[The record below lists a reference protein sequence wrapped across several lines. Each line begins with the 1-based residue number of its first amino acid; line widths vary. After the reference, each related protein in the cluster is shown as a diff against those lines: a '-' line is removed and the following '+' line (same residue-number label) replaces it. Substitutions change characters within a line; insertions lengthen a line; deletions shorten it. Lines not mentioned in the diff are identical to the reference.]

1 MSMKRV
7 INKEGKYGLVDILPE
22 YEQNYNKGY
31 IGFCYDPTS
40 FVSKAIAR
48 ATKYCNYSDIKVS
61 HALIVIDK
69 DMCIEADA
77 NSKKVIEAPLSKY
90 FDDKNKIISF
100 RKPRE
105 INEIIADEIVN
116 LAKSKIGCAY
126 EYAQIIGHV
135 GKALPGISQFNKVT
149 HNFLVDI
156 ISCFIDNKDKFICSE
171 LAAYSLKHANSWN
184 YRNKGILSR
193 FSTRINPQELFED
206 NIIFEEWDVETVD

>member
-7 INKEGKYGLVDILPE
+7 INKEGKYGLIDISPE

-40 FVSKAIAR
+40 FVSKAIAK

-69 DMCIEADA
+69 DTCIEADA

-90 FDDKNKIISF
+90 FDDKNKMISF

-105 INEIIADEIVN
+105 VNEVIANEIVE

-126 EYAQIIGHV
+126 EYAQIVGHV
-135 GKALPGISQFNKVT
+135 GKALPGINQFNKAT
-149 HNFLVDI
+149 HNVFVDI
-156 ISCFIDNKDKFICSE
+156 ISCLIDNKDKFICSE
-171 LAAYSLKHANSWN
+171 LAAYSLKHAKSWN

-193 FSTRINPQELFED
+193 FSTHVNPQELFED
-206 NIIFEEWDVETVD
+206 NIIFEEWDIEVFD

>member
-1 MSMKRV
+1 MSMKRI
-7 INKEGKYGLVDILPE
+7 INKAGKYDLIDISPE

-40 FVSKAIAR
+40 FVSKAIAK

-69 DMCIEADA
+69 DTCIEADA
-77 NSKKVIEAPLSKY
+77 NSRKVIVAPLSKY

-105 INEIIADEIVN
+105 INEVIADEIVK
-116 LAKSKIGCAY
+116 LAKAKIGCAY

-135 GKALPGISQFNKVT
+135 GKALPGINQFNKVT
-149 HNFLVDI
+149 HNFFVDI
-156 ISCFIDNKDKFICSE
+156 VSCLIDNKDKFICSE
-171 LAAYSLKHANSWN
+171 LVAYSLKHAKSWG

-193 FSTRINPQELFED
+193 FSTRVNPQELFED
-206 NIIFEEWDVETVD
+206 NIIFEEWDIETLN